1 MKARRS
7 FEEFIN
13 ESSNYERLLGL
24 ARDPKTDPDLLDE
37 LSTSLT
43 TSIRIAVAGNP
54 NTRPE
59 TIRMLYRAEPRAN
72 YAEIAANPG
81 TPIDMLLAFAEQGME
96 SGDYWLIN
104 SLARNPAMPEEIL
117 DEFLSLDSFVL
128 RQFIASN
135 PGTSVGTLMEL
146 AIDEDPRIRKAAADN
161 PKLADLKDYLDR

>member
-128 RQFIASN
+128 RQFVASN

-146 AIDEDPRIRKAAADN
+146 AIDEDPRIRQAAASN